1 MHAASFKFVTNCM
14 WLDQNKYCTVH
25 ASRRTYFLGINTSH
39 VKIHWRNNKDA
50 IFVLLKTG
58 LLFRVIFYKEKKRYI
73 PQSACCRSNPTIPS
87 PPPSSSVA
95 GDRSLHLPS
104 GPTTGNCA
112 ASIGFLTSVG
122 NFEKPLKEP

>member
-58 LLFRVIFYKEKKRYI
+58 LLFRVIFDKEKKRYI
-73 PQSACCRSNPTIPS
+73 PQSACCTQPATVLEGR
-87 PPPSSSVA
+87 
-95 GDRSLHLPS
+95 RRLPS
-104 GPTTGNCA
+104 GRTTENCA
-112 ASIGFLTSVG
+112 ASIGFLTFVG
-122 NFEKPLKEP
+122 NFEKPLKKP